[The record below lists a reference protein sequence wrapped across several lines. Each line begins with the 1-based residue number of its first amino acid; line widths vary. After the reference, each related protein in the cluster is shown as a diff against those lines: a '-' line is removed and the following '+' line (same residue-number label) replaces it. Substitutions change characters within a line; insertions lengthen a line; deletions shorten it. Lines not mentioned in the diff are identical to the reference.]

1 MSKRSDNLLLEDILE
16 TIESILVYTH
26 NNLKIVEK

>member
-26 NNLKIVEK
+26 DNLKIVEK